1 MASDNLDQRLLEWK
15 RSLGQVLLH
24 SPLHPLLLKVGAF
37 RHVQRAYQA
46 WVKKEQNA
54 VPPSQ
59 WFQDR
64 CQQFPWR
71 PVCSILMPVHNPK
84 REWLEAAIASVQRQ
98 FYSLWELCIC
108 DDCSTEPWVRRYLE
122 EVAAGDSR
130 VRLHLSRERLGI
142 AGALNQAAQQAGG
155 AYFAFL
161 DHDDVLAQYALH
173 YVVEALQG
181 TDADIVYSDEDKLD
195 QSGRRVE
202 PIFKPAWSPDL
213 LLGCMYL
220 GHLLVVK
227 RSRFEEAGGFR
238 PAMAGSQD
246 HDLVLRISD
255 RPAIVR
261 HVPRI
266 LYHWRKHAGS
276 TASTAASK
284 PYTDAAGQRA
294 LEETL
299 RRRGIDA
306 AVERSSRPHVYRIR
320 RSGAGAGRPTLI
332 ICSQSPDLLRRCMPS
347 FAASRAGHDGEI
359 IVVQHGFEANVKAD
373 RCIST
378 SGEVNY
384 SRMCNLGAAV
394 ASGDWLVFLDD
405 QEFASPGDWLAH
417 LAGHVTRAE
426 VGVVGGK
433 LSFPSGAV
441 QHAGIV
447 TGMMDGFG
455 YLLRGTFGS
464 PFWRWN
470 DLTRNVSAV
479 SRAFMAL
486 RKPVFQELGGFDE
499 EFRSNFGD
507 VDLCWRARALG
518 YAVIYEPAAVL
529 VRGARPSPRVHSEEG
544 LRWRLKWPHFDKQ
557 CDPFYS
563 PHLSTQR
570 EDASLREDDPFPPE
584 DTSRAARAVASVD
597 SP

>member
-1 MASDNLDQRLLEWK
+1 MGSGHLGRRLLEWK
-15 RSLGQVLLH
+15 RSLGQFLLH

-37 RHVQRAYQA
+37 RHIQRAYQA
-46 WVKKEQNA
+46 WVKNEQNA

-64 CQQFPWR
+64 YQQFPYR

-84 REWLEAAIASVQRQ
+84 REWLEAAIASVHRQ
-98 FYSLWELCIC
+98 SYSLWELCIC
-108 DDCSTEPWVRRYLE
+108 DDCSIEPWVRLYLQ

-142 AGALNQAAQQAGG
+142 AGALNHAARQAGG
-155 AYFAFL
+155 AYLAFL
-161 DHDDVLAQYALH
+161 DHDDVLAPYALH

-195 QSGRRVE
+195 QSGQRVE

-227 RSRFEEAGGFR
+227 RSRFEQAGGFR
-238 PAMAGSQD
+238 SAMDGSQD
-246 HDLVLRISD
+246 HDLALRISD

-294 LEETL
+294 LEETSQ
-299 RRRGIDA
+299 RRGIDA

-320 RSGAGAGRPTLI
+320 RSAAGAGRPTLI
-332 ICSQSPDLLRRCMPS
+332 VCSQSPDLLRRCVPS
-347 FAASRAGHDGEI
+347 FAASKAAHDCEI
-359 IVVQHGFEANVKAD
+359 VVVQHGFQADVRAD
-373 RCIST
+373 RSIST
-378 SGEVNY
+378 NGEINY
-384 SRMCNLGAAV
+384 SRMCNLGAA
-394 ASGDWLVFLDD
+394 AAGGDWLVFLDD
-405 QEFASPGDWLAH
+405 QEFPSRGDWLAN
-417 LAGHVTRAE
+417 LAGHVTRAD

-455 YLLRGTFGS
+455 YLLWGSFGS
-464 PFWRWN
+464 PFWHWN

-486 RKPVFQELGGFDE
+486 RKPVFQQLGGFDE
-499 EFRSNFGD
+499 QFQSNFGD
-507 VDLCWRARALG
+507 VDLCCRARALG

-529 VRGARPSPRVHSEEG
+529 VREGRPSLRVNAEER
-544 LRWRLKWPHFDKQ
+544 LRWRLKRPDLDTH

-563 PHLSTQR
+563 PHLSTRR

-584 DTSRAARAVASVD
+584 DTSRAAS
-597 SP
+597 